1 MKINFHIELEILL
14 VTKEKNYNK
23 GEDKKFPKMRVV
35 GQNRVSHVVYI
46 PLHVENEIEQRNIQK
61 YNFVF
66 QLGQKAFFLSVSLPR
81 NGSTRKSVMLLQIF
95 VKIK

>member
-35 GQNRVSHVVYI
+35 GGGV
-46 PLHVENEIEQRNIQK
+46 
-61 YNFVF
+61 
-66 QLGQKAFFLSVSLPR
+66 
-81 NGSTRKSVMLLQIF
+81 
-95 VKIK
+95 

>member
-66 QLGQKAFFLSVSLPR
+66 QLGQKAFPFL
-81 NGSTRKSVMLLQIF
+81 LLF
-95 VKIK
+95 HEMVVEEKVWCCFKIL